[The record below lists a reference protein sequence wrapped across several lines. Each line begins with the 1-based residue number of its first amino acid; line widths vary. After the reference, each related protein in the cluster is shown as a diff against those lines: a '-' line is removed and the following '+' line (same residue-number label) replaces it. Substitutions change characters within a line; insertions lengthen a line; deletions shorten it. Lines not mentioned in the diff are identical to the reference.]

1 MSEKPSKAYSERGE
15 ECVCSVKIIEEKWC
29 DQFFNCYIYSTVENI
44 VNFGATQHIYKLN
57 YVSLFGHTKR
67 RQLGIYIVKQSRY
80 FGFIFVKKNI
90 KIFLI
95 IFKLSHNK
103 FLVAFAYVPFRHFVV
118 ASFLCVLCMCFV
130 YFLRISVNFSP
141 YV

>member
-44 VNFGATQHIYKLN
+44 VNFGDTQHIYKLN

-80 FGFIFVKKNI
+80 FGFIFVKKKHQNI
-90 KIFLI
+90 FDYI
-95 IFKLSHNK
+95 
-103 FLVAFAYVPFRHFVV
+103 
-118 ASFLCVLCMCFV
+118 
-130 YFLRISVNFSP
+130 
-141 YV
+141 

>member
-57 YVSLFGHTKR
+57 YVSLFRHTKR

-80 FGFIFVKKNI
+80 FGFIFV
-90 KIFLI
+90 
-95 IFKLSHNK
+95 
-103 FLVAFAYVPFRHFVV
+103 
-118 ASFLCVLCMCFV
+118 
-130 YFLRISVNFSP
+130 
-141 YV
+141 